1 MFGKHTWKYSWIPF
15 AGKALWTRV
24 VQCSFNC
31 VHFHCCKIARWNMN
45 SIQSTIVCQH
55 QEDSTSDTVAQL
67 VVWSVG
73 GPGVPRSKWRY
84 TETISNPTASFLK
97 KNRTCV
103 LKLRQ
108 FSKRVTLQK
117 NISTS
122 LPYVRIRD
130 FCMVSLAPS
139 HLSYGGSSLT
149 SSLLK
154 SLWVIYDVF
163 STLDGS
169 SAPVTCSCVC
179 TNKTCFAGVG
189 TWPKAI
195 FWIGMIS
202 FVSCPCESK
211 KNQNFLST
219 DQTSIPGVNQVFPV
233 LEWNLIFVLL
243 SKILDRLKRL
253 FVVQIPQVT
262 VHREMRI
269 IYV

>member
-1 MFGKHTWKYSWIPF
+1 MPKCFSKLRFGTIQIQMFGKHTWKYSWIPF
-15 AGKALWTRV
+15 AGKTLWTRV

-31 VHFHCCKIARWNMN
+31 VHFHCCKIARWNMKW
-45 SIQSTIVCQH
+45 IQSTIICQH
-55 QEDSTSDTVAQL
+55 QEDTTSDTVAKF

-84 TETISNPTASFLK
+84 TETISNTTGSFLK
-97 KNRTCV
+97 NNRTCVLV

-149 SSLLK
+149 SSPLK
-154 SLWVIYDVF
+154 SLCVHICLIFNPWWFFSPCNMFMCMYQQNVF
-163 STLDGS
+163 RRGWNMAESHI
-169 SAPVTCSCVC
+169 P
-179 TNKTCFAGVG
+179 N
-189 TWPKAI
+189 PKH
-195 FWIGMIS
+195 

-211 KNQNFLST
+211 KIQNFLSA
-219 DQTSIPGVNQVFPV
+219 IRPRFPV
-233 LEWNLIFVLL
+233 
-243 SKILDRLKRL
+243 
-253 FVVQIPQVT
+253 
-262 VHREMRI
+262 
-269 IYV
+269 